1 MSAFE
6 QSIAPEHPASAMWQA
21 IETGRLSAEHR
32 VVHPECCCIATPFPL
47 PSGDV
52 AVLGLALPDHR
63 GVESLKRP
71 LDKVA
76 SLILDD
82 VHRWEGQLA

>member
-1 MSAFE
+1 MTAFE

-21 IETGRLSAEHR
+21 IASGRLSAEHR
-32 VVHPECCCIATPFPL
+32 VVHPECCCIATPFSL
-47 PSGDV
+47 PSGNI

-63 GVESLKRP
+63 AVESLKRP

-82 VHRWEGQLA
+82 VHRWESQLA